1 MMKFGTLVRIA
12 AAEEARAKFE
22 QLRASGMDA
31 CQLVYKPETYL
42 EAEAD
47 LIRQA
52 AEDNG
57 VEISAFFA
65 GFRDTYT
72 GWDCYYDFVNSGIN
86 SPVFGAGRIAYL
98 LSALPFIQRLGV
110 TDVII
115 HGGYIPN
122 NPFEAGY
129 TSMAAAVSLLARHLK
144 AFGMNLLF
152 ETGQESPV
160 TLLRLILDVGA
171 DNLFVNFDTANMILY
186 GYGNPVDALPTIGK
200 YIRNTHF
207 KDGLPPTKP
216 GLGTEVKI
224 GTGHVDFSKV
234 VKGLKALDYDRY
246 IIFEREISGPQQ
258 LEDIVEAIGYIKALW
273 AQE

>member
-1 MMKFGTLVRIA
+1 MKYGTLVRLA
-12 AAEEARAKFE
+12 SVEEARGKFE
-22 QLRASGMDA
+22 VLRENGMDA
-31 CQLVYKPETYL
+31 CQLVYKPETYH

-57 VEISAFFA
+57 IEISAFFA

-72 GWDCYYDFVNSGIN
+72 AWDSYYDFINSGIN
-86 SPVFGAGRIAYL
+86 SPVFGADRTAYL

-129 TSMAAAVSLLARHLK
+129 TSMAAAVALLARHLK
-144 AFGMNLLF
+144 ERGMNLLF

-160 TLLRLILDVGA
+160 TLLRLIRDVGY
-171 DNLFVNFDTANMILY
+171 DNLFVNFDTGNLILY
-186 GYGNPVDALPTIGK
+186 GFGNPVDALTTFGK
-200 YIRNTHF
+200 YVRNTHF
-207 KDGLPPTKP
+207 KDGLPPTAP
-216 GLGTEVKI
+216 GLGREVRI
-224 GTGHVDFSKV
+224 GTGNVDFPKV
-234 VKGLKALDYDRY
+234 VKLLKELNYDRC
-246 IIFEREISGPQQ
+246 IIIEREITGKQQ
-258 LEDIVEAIGYIKALW
+258 MEDIGAAVAYIRSLW
-273 AQE
+273 EQ